1 MSSSL
6 ASYSVQCSSQTRGF
20 IRQHSKQLAAG
31 SKVKCSQPTKALNS
45 QGTINP
51 IRHIMICEHL
61 MPQKQCPFK
70 RNCQFS
76 VLRNSPLGQTPKSK
90 ARVWNDVKL
99 SSLFK
104 KRYRVVY
111 DAKSS
116 LMVSWLPAAQH
127 TFFSATTCLRL
138 CSLGTNVRECQ
149 KVWMYSEC
157 CDHLHP
163 QNASM
168 PINRQNRALSVNMF
182 FCD

>member
-1 MSSSL
+1 MSNWVL
-6 ASYSVQCSSQTRGF
+6 C
-20 IRQHSKQLAAG
+20 
-31 SKVKCSQPTKALNS
+31 
-45 QGTINP
+45 
-51 IRHIMICEHL
+51 
-61 MPQKQCPFK
+61 FK
-70 RNCQFS
+70 
-76 VLRNSPLGQTPKSK
+76 
-90 ARVWNDVKL
+90 
-99 SSLFK
+99 K

-182 FCD
+182 FCENRHVSQSQVIAREVCFSGFLASQSVSQLKKPPRIEGPSQLAGRCRGTTWVSNSLIIISRKRRQHDLPTFDASGTISLSTTLFLLFCAKS